1 MDSSK
6 SNSSKK
12 ANDVVPN
19 KLSQILNNY
28 TKNFCQFFENKFSK
42 FENQESTISILS
54 CNSKKD
60 KKELTLIIEKILHIF
75 KISLTSTFIKNSIC
89 DDHNLRDNLSE
100 VIQIV
105 QRVIHNEERFEKS
118 QKGPLYL

>member
-6 SNSSKK
+6 SNSNKK

-28 TKNFCQFFENKFSK
+28 IQNFRQFFENKFSK
-42 FENQESTISILS
+42 FEDQESAISILS

-60 KKELTLIIEKILHIF
+60 KKELMLIIEKISHIF
-75 KISLTSTFIKNSIC
+75 KISLISTFIKNNIC
-89 DDHNLRDNLSE
+89 DDHNLRQ
-100 VIQIV
+100 VIDIV
-105 QRVIHNEERFEKS
+105 QRVIHNEERFENS
-118 QKGPLYL
+118 QKVPLYL